1 MAFVYYV
8 ASSLDG
14 FIADAQ
20 GSLDWLLDID
30 PVGGP
35 DTAAFME
42 SVGVQVMGSATY
54 SWLLEHERLLDAPQR
69 WQEFFG
75 AMPTVVLSTRDLP
88 IPGGADIVVACG
100 DIRSLLDRLRALAG
114 DRDIWIVGGG
124 ELAGQF
130 LDAGALDR
138 IEVTY
143 APVLLGAG
151 APLLPRHVDAS
162 RLHVRE
168 ASHRGAF
175 VHVVYDVVE
184 SI

>member
-14 FIADAQ
+14 FIADSQ
-20 GSLDWLLDID
+20 DSLDWLLEID
-30 PVGGP
+30 PTGGP

-42 SVGVQVMGSATY
+42 SVGVQVMGSTTY
-54 SWLLEHERLLDAPQR
+54 SWLLEHERLLDEPQR

-75 AMPTVVLSTRDLP
+75 SMPTVVFSTRELALP
-88 IPGGADIVVACG
+88 SGADVIVARGEVSG
-100 DIRSLLDRLRALAG
+100 FLERLRVLAG
-114 DRDIWIVGGG
+114 ERDIWIVGGG

-143 APVLLGAG
+143 APVLLGG
-151 APLLPRHVDAS
+151 GVPLLPRHVDAS

-168 ASHRGAF
+168 ASHLGAF
-175 VHVVYDVVE
+175 AHVVYDVVG

>member
-14 FIADAQ
+14 FIADSH
-20 GSLDWLLDID
+20 GSLDWLLEIN
-30 PVGGP
+30 PTGGP
-35 DTAAFME
+35 DTGAFMQ
-42 SVGVQVMGSATY
+42 SVGVQVMGSTTY
-54 SWLLEHERLLDAPQR
+54 SWLLEHERLLDEPHR

-75 AMPTVVLSTRDLP
+75 SMPTVVFSTRELALP
-88 IPGGADIVVACG
+88 SGADIIVAG
-100 DIRSLLDRLRALAG
+100 GEVGAFLDRLRALAG

-124 ELAGQF
+124 ELAAQF

-143 APVLLGAG
+143 APVILGGG

-175 VHVVYDVVE
+175 AHVVFDVVG
-184 SI
+184 